1 MNTNKK
7 TILIIGGAGYIGVE
21 LAKDLIKNGFNIHCF
36 DNLIYRQKIPKI
48 DKKTLNSLK
57 EICVTKKIIKVSLK
71 LVMKL
76 S

>member
-48 DKKTLNSLK
+48 DKK
-57 EICVTKKIIKVSLK
+57 K
-71 LVMKL
+71 L
-76 S
+76 